1 MRGEYNLSKL
11 SIYVIMETIKIVLF
25 KGNKIRKIIY
35 NNEWWFSVIDVISA
49 LTGSSI
55 PRRYW
60 SDLKIK
66 LKQEGFH
73 EVYEKNVQ
81 LKLEARDG
89 KCVRLIM

>member
-1 MRGEYNLSKL
+1 MSKL